1 MFDQWRVA
9 RFKWDL
15 SQLAATSM
23 LWPLIAGVAML
34 CGPCMNV
41 AHGQQAG
48 QTAAP
53 QSTNSTES
61 EISTRTTDEAIKV
74 QVNLVLVRAV
84 VKDSTGKIIPD
95 LKQQDF
101 QIFDNGKLQKI
112 SSFNVETSEEG
123 TTSATSPGQQKAEV
137 STPEKEVKADAQ
149 PAVAK
154 ATVMPKRFVALVF
167 DNLHLKVAD
176 AMAVHAATEKLFASL
191 TPTDRVAIYST
202 EGDVQQ
208 DFTDDPATL
217 RKTLAGIVPHSSV
230 DEGHHE
236 CPDISYYQA
245 DLILNRHD
253 PTAILAAQTEADYN
267 QCHSA
272 RKYAYTPFNLE
283 GPAQR
288 ILQEGD
294 SRTEQ
299 TYRYLSDIVR
309 KLASMPGQRV
319 LVYVSPGFLV
329 GQAVVAN
336 SWDWI
341 EKAVRAGVVVNTIDA
356 RGLYTPDGLGDI
368 DAPPVASPPGEGG
381 VFEGADYQKVQ
392 GMYRMQAQFESGQVL
407 AGMAA
412 STGGTYFHNR
422 NDLSTGLG
430 QALSAPNVSYILGF
444 RPEGATADGKFHK
457 LKVELSNG
465 KKYQIEARNG
475 YFARKKLADPEEEA
489 KQEVR
494 EALFSGEEIDTI
506 PIQLKTQFLNMNAT
520 SSQLTV
526 YTHLDIQGI
535 RLRKADGRNRND
547 IVLATGVFDRNGQ
560 LVDGQMKEVAL
571 KLQDSTVERLR
582 QSGLTFKT
590 VFQVKAG
597 SYIVRSV
604 LRALEGDQLTA
615 RNLTTV
621 IP

>member
-1 MFDQWRVA
+1 M
-9 RFKWDL
+9 L
-15 SQLAATSM
+15 SG
-23 LWPLIAGVAML
+23 LWV
-34 CGPCMNV
+34 NV
-41 AHGQQAG
+41 AHGQHAG

-53 QSTNSTES
+53 QSTNSTDS
-61 EISTRTTDEAIKV
+61 EISTKTTDADIKV

-95 LKQQDF
+95 LQQQDF

-112 SSFNVETSEEG
+112 SSFNVETTADG
-123 TTSATSPGQQKAEV
+123 KTSLRSTGQRRAQA
-137 STPEKEVKADAQ
+137 SAPEKAVTPDVQ
-149 PAVAK
+149 PHVAK
-154 ATVMPKRFVALVF
+154 AAVMPKRFVALVF
-167 DNLHLKVAD
+167 DDLHLKVSE

-208 DFTDDPATL
+208 DFTDDPETL
-217 RKTLAGIVPHSSV
+217 RKTLKAIVPHSSR

-245 DLILNRHD
+245 DLIENRHD
-253 PTAILAAQTEADYN
+253 ATAILAAQTEADFNKCYGSGLAPSGALLRSFN
-267 QCHSA
+267 SGAISA
-272 RKYAYTPFNLE
+272 IAR
-283 GPAQR
+283 R
-288 ILQEGD
+288 VLQEGD
-294 SRTEQ
+294 LRTEQ
-299 TYRYLSDIVR
+299 TYQSLSDIVG

-329 GQAVVAN
+329 GQTVFGN

-356 RGLYTPDGLGDI
+356 RGLYTPAGLGDI
-368 DAPPVASPPGEGG
+368 DAPPVVQPPGESPRQPW
-381 VFEGADYQKVQ
+381 EGKDYQKVQ
-392 GMYRMQAQFESGQVL
+392 GTYRMQTQFESGQVL

-422 NDLSTGLG
+422 NDLNAGLT
-430 QALSAPNVSYILGF
+430 QALSAPKVSYILGF
-444 RPEGATADGKFHK
+444 RPESATADGKFHK

-475 YFARKKLADPEEEA
+475 YFARKKLEDPEEEA

-494 EALFSGEEIDTI
+494 EVLFSDEEIDTI

-560 LVDGQMKEVAL
+560 LVDGQIKEIAL

-582 QSGLTFKT
+582 HSGLTFKT
-590 VFQVKAG
+590 VFQVKPG

-604 LRALEGDQLTA
+604 LRALEGNQLTA

>member
-1 MFDQWRVA
+1 MSWR
-9 RFKWDL
+9 
-15 SQLAATSM
+15 
-23 LWPLIAGVAML
+23 LIAVPAVVL
-34 CGPCMNV
+34 SLWMNV
-41 AHGQQAG
+41 ARGQESGQATTS
-48 QTAAP
+48 QP
-53 QSTNSTES
+53 TNNTDS
-61 EISTRTTDEAIKV
+61 EISTRTTEAAIKV

-84 VKDSTGKIIPD
+84 VKDSTGKVIPG

-101 QIFDNGKLQKI
+101 QIFDKGKLQKI
-112 SSFNVETSEEG
+112 SSFNVEKTEG
-123 TTSATSPGQQKAEV
+123 ESALSPTGSKAEK
-137 STPEKEVKADAQ
+137 SAPEREVATGAQ
-149 PAVAK
+149 PEPVKTA
-154 ATVMPKRFVALVF
+154 VMPKRFVALVF
-167 DNLHLKVAD
+167 DDLHLKVAQ

-202 EGDVQQ
+202 MGDVQQ
-208 DFTDDPATL
+208 DYTDDTATL
-217 RKTLAGIVPHSSV
+217 RKTLAAIVPHTSI

-294 SRTEQ
+294 SRSEQ

-329 GQAVVAN
+329 GQAVVAD

-368 DAPPVASPPGEGG
+368 DAPPVASPPGESG

-422 NDLSTGLG
+422 NDLSTGLS
-430 QALSAPNVSYILGF
+430 QALSTPNVSYILGF
-444 RPEGATADGKFHK
+444 RPEGAT
-457 LKVELSNG
+457 
-465 KKYQIEARNG
+465 
-475 YFARKKLADPEEEA
+475 P
-489 KQEVR
+489 
-494 EALFSGEEIDTI
+494 
-506 PIQLKTQFLNMNAT
+506 
-520 SSQLTV
+520 TV
-526 YTHLDIQGI
+526 NFI
-535 RLRKADGRNRND
+535 
-547 IVLATGVFDRNGQ
+547 
-560 LVDGQMKEVAL
+560 
-571 KLQDSTVERLR
+571 S
-582 QSGLTFKT
+582 
-590 VFQVKAG
+590 
-597 SYIVRSV
+597 
-604 LRALEGDQLTA
+604 
-615 RNLTTV
+615 
-621 IP
+621 